1 MNIIFKSVL
10 VDLVPNDGGDGY
22 ESYDA
27 CDGDVDESSD
37 ETENDK

>member
-1 MNIIFKSVL
+1 ML
-10 VDLVPNDGGDGY
+10 VGLVPDGDGV

>member
-1 MNIIFKSVL
+1 ML
-10 VDLVPNDGGDGY
+10 VDLVPDGDGY

>member
-1 MNIIFKSVL
+1 ML
-10 VDLVPNDGGDGY
+10 ADPDGY